1 MTTDTVS
8 LKARALRL
16 LGSREYSRAELQ
28 NKLARFEVEPGHLAV
43 VLDDL
48 QAKGLMSE
56 QRALESVLHNLSG
69 KMGTARIRQE
79 LQRKGLSFDAVSDA
93 LKTLQSTE
101 LERARVVWEK
111 KFKKPAA
118 DAKETAKQVRFLAA
132 RGFSGDAIRRVVAGF
147 ESEI

>member
-1 MTTDTVS
+1 MTDTVS

-28 NKLARFEVEPGHLAV
+28 RKLASFEVEPGHLAAL
-43 VLDDL
+43 LDDL
-48 QAKGLMSE
+48 HAKGLMSE
-56 QRALESVLHNLSG
+56 QRVLESVLHNLSG

-79 LQRKGLSFDAVSDA
+79 LQRKGLSSDAVSDA

-118 DAKETAKQVRFLAA
+118 DPKDAAKQVRFLAA

-147 ESEI
+147 ESES